1 MFILQSPEFV
11 EELSHPELEG
21 EQFLKAIY
29 EVPFM
34 IVGWRNPIQSML
46 SFLPLP
52 FHLRLQTNFLW
63 QPFLNIKKAA

>member
-1 MFILQSPEFV
+1 MFILQSSEFV

-34 IVGWRNPIQSML
+34 ILGWRNPIQSML
-46 SFLPLP
+46 SFFSLPSCP
-52 FHLRLQTNFLW
+52 RLRTNFSRHT
-63 QPFLNIKKAA
+63 F